1 MAFLLGRHRHFGEYP
16 RVMNL
21 HNHPIA
27 TQSITRREF
36 LRLGEMGIAAALGLF
51 IPSSK
56 NFSRFLDKYNYRSNI
71 PNNILEDINKI
82 EVIPPNQQG
91 RVLELSVNVYDK
103 PTFSGTRVNR
113 YWRDWIL
120 PITDITIGTSED
132 SFNMVWYKVGEEGY
146 VHSGVIQPVF
156 TITNP
161 VITQIPEGGTLAE
174 ITVPFTDAHW
184 DPGQDKPV
192 AYRFY
197 YATTYWV
204 MEIVQDVDGL
214 PWYGV
219 RDDKWEYMFYVPASH
234 MRLIPSNELIPI
246 SFNVP
251 SQMKRIEV
259 HIPEQVM
266 IAYEYDQPVFMA
278 RVASGAVFSN
288 GNYSTPTGRHQTFHK
303 RASRHMARGNLAANG
318 YDLPGVPWNSYI
330 TEDGIAFHGTY
341 WHNNFG
347 RPRSHG
353 CINLTPQAAKWVYLW
368 TKPDAPPD
376 QEDIYEST
384 GTNVDIID

>member
-1 MAFLLGRHRHFGEYP
+1 MR
-16 RVMNL
+16 L

-27 TQSITRREF
+27 SQSITRREF
-36 LRLGEMGIAAALGLF
+36 LRLGGTGFAAALGVF
-51 IPSSK
+51 IPSNKILYSIL
-56 NFSRFLDKYNYRSNI
+56 NQFYIRSSF
-71 PNNILEDINKI
+71 PDRILEHINQI
-82 EVIPPNQQG
+82 AIIPPNQQG
-91 RVLELSVNVYDK
+91 RVLDPSINVYDK
-103 PTFSGTRVNR
+103 PTFSGSLVKR
-113 YWRDWIL
+113 YWRDWVL
-120 PITDITIGTSED
+120 PLADVTIGKSED
-132 SFNMVWYKVGEEGY
+132 SFNMVWYKVGDEGY
-146 VHSGVIQPVF
+146 VHSGGIQPVF

-161 VITQIPEGGTLAE
+161 VITQIPQGGTLAE
-174 ITVPFTDAHW
+174 VTVPFTDAHW
-184 DPGQDKPV
+184 DPGQDKSV

-204 MEIVQDVDGL
+204 MEIVQDAEGL

-234 MRLIPSNELIPI
+234 LRLIPSDELMPI
-246 SFNVP
+246 SSDVP

-288 GNYSTPTGRHQTFHK
+288 GDYSTPTGRHQTFHK
-303 RASRHMARGNLAANG
+303 RASRHMARGNLAYNG

-353 CINLTPQAAKWVYLW
+353 CINLTPQASKWVYLW
-368 TKPDAPPD
+368 TKPDVPPD
-376 QEDIYEST
+376 QEGIYEQT
-384 GTNVDIID
+384 GTVVDVIG

>member
-1 MAFLLGRHRHFGEYP
+1 MRIY
-16 RVMNL
+16 
-21 HNHPIA
+21 NHPIA
-27 TQSITRREF
+27 SQSITRREF
-36 LRLGEMGIAAALGLF
+36 LEFGGMGIAAALGLF
-51 IPSSK
+51 VPPTK
-56 NFSRFLDKYNYRSNI
+56 NLTRLLNQFDFHAKITNS
-71 PNNILEDINKI
+71 ILADINKV
-82 EVIPPNQQG
+82 EVLPPNQQG
-91 RVLELSVNVYDK
+91 RVVDPSVNVYDI
-103 PTFSGTRVNR
+103 PSLSGTRLNT
-113 YWRDWIL
+113 YWRDWVL
-120 PITDITIGTSED
+120 PISEITIGKSED
-132 SFNMVWYKVGEEGY
+132 SFNMVWYKLANEGY
-146 VHSGVIQPVF
+146 VHSGSIQPVL

-161 VITQIPEGGTLAE
+161 VITNLPQGGTLAE
-174 ITVPFTDAHW
+174 VTVPFTDAHW

-204 MEIVQDVDGL
+204 MEIVQDTDGNS
-214 PWYGV
+214 WYGV

-234 MRLIPSNELIPI
+234 LRLIPANELNPI
-246 SFNVP
+246 SADV
-251 SQMKRIEV
+251 SSYMKRIEV

-278 RVASGAVFSN
+278 RIASGAIFSN
-288 GNYSTPTGRHQTFHK
+288 GDYSTPTGRHQTFHK

-353 CINLTPQAAKWVYLW
+353 CINLTSQAAKWVYLW

-376 QEDIYEST
+376 QEDVYKAT
-384 GTNVDIID
+384 GTNVDIIG

>member
-1 MAFLLGRHRHFGEYP
+1 MRIY
-16 RVMNL
+16 
-21 HNHPIA
+21 NHPIA
-27 TQSITRREF
+27 SQSITRREF
-36 LRLGEMGIAAALGLF
+36 LELGGMGIAAALDLF
-51 IPSSK
+51 VPPTK
-56 NFSRFLDKYNYRSNI
+56 NLTRLLSQSDFHAKITNS
-71 PNNILEDINKI
+71 ILADINKV
-82 EVIPPNQQG
+82 EVLPPNQQG
-91 RVLELSVNVYDK
+91 RVVDPSVNVYDI
-103 PTFSGTRVNR
+103 PSLSGTRLNT
-113 YWRDWIL
+113 YWRDWVL
-120 PITDITIGTSED
+120 PISEITIGKSED
-132 SFNMVWYKVGEEGY
+132 SFNMVWYKLADEGY
-146 VHSGVIQPVF
+146 VHSGSIQPVL

-161 VITQIPEGGTLAE
+161 VTLNLPQGGTLAE
-174 ITVPFTDAHW
+174 VTVPFTDAHW

-204 MEIVQDVDGL
+204 MEIVQDTDGN

-234 MRLIPSNELIPI
+234 LRLIPANELNPI
-246 SFNVP
+246 SADVP
-251 SQMKRIEV
+251 SYMKRIEV

-278 RVASGAVFSN
+278 RIASGAIFSN
-288 GNYSTPTGRHQTFHK
+288 GDYSTPTGRHQTFHK

-353 CINLTPQAAKWVYLW
+353 CINLTSQAAKWVYLW
-368 TKPDAPPD
+368 TKPDAPPY
-376 QEDIYEST
+376 QEDVYKAT
-384 GTNVDIID
+384 GTNVDIIG